1 MPNVNALSLGPL
13 GKRRLYFEAP
23 AVGSSRPLREKPAR
37 RTALARAFCSE
48 GLVRSLPRGAFL
60 VGSLSGYALQ
70 PVHLFRKCHGIWYL
84 KVPEWSDVHQGT
96 WTFTIFEVCH

>member
-37 RTALARAFCSE
+37 RTASARAFCSE
-48 GLVRSLPRGAFL
+48 PAGSGA
-60 VGSLSGYALQ
+60 VAS
-70 PVHLFRKCHGIWYL
+70 
-84 KVPEWSDVHQGT
+84 
-96 WTFTIFEVCH
+96 